1 MLQRIQTIYLLLAS
15 ACAAAMFLM
24 LVYGGSLQD
33 GAVKNFMVS
42 SNFLLFIVVILMAI
56 IPFAT
61 IFLFKNRSLQTKLVW
76 LGILIS
82 FVAIILVYLKAV
94 DFGADKT
101 LNFKASSFKVSA
113 ALPVLELVLLFMA
126 FGGIRKDEKLVRSVD
141 RLR

>member
-1 MLQRIQTIYLLLAS
+1 MLQRIQTLYLLFAA

-24 LVYGGSLQD
+24 PVYGGSLQD

-42 SNFLLFIVVILMAI
+42 SNFLLFILVILLAI

-61 IFLFKNRSLQTKLVW
+61 IFLFKNRPLQMKLVW
-76 LGILIS
+76 VSILLTI
-82 FVAIILVYLKAV
+82 VAIILVYVKAV

-113 ALPVLELVLLFMA
+113 ALPVLELILLFMA